1 MRMCYNAIEL
11 LRYRMKLK
19 TSYFFTLR
27 ENVKDED
34 SVSGNLL
41 VRSGMIKKNSSGI
54 YMYLPL
60 GYRVLKKI
68 EQVIREEMDAT
79 GAQEVLMPA
88 LIPEEV
94 YEQSGRRALIG
105 SSMFSLKDRFDK
117 PFVLGPTHEELFLM
131 AAQNKVKSYKDLPF
145 NIYQFQ
151 TKFRDEP
158 RPRFGLIRVRE
169 FIMKDAYSFDMN
181 LEGLDI
187 SYKKMDKAYRN
198 SFDRM
203 GLNYKVVTADTGVMG
218 GLLSEEF
225 QAVTEIG
232 EDTLV
237 LCDTCDFSSNIEV
250 APCVSESLELE
261 SFLEMEE
268 LYTPNVGKIKDLVD
282 NYQIPIEKMTKSMI
296 YKIDDKFYL
305 IMVRSDDE
313 INEVKL
319 QKLFGAQSV
328 TLAEN
333 DDVVRLTNAKV
344 GFAGPVGITI
354 PVIADHRIKTMSNF
368 LVGANKSDYHLKN
381 VNVDRD
387 FKVNQYADIR
397 NIREG
402 DICPKCNKGHIHF
415 SKGIEIGN
423 IFKLGDKYAKAL
435 GLNFLDQNNQLNPV
449 IMGSYGIGPGR
460 CMAAIVEQN
469 HDDYGIIW
477 PKEIAPY
484 SVAIVIINSKVETQV
499 NVAEDLYNQLLKSK
513 VDVILDDRDERPG
526 VKFNDMDLIGI
537 PVRVTVGK
545 AIEQGQVEVKFR
557 NEKDVQL
564 VNIQDLKQF
573 ALDYLSK

>member
-1 MRMCYNAIEL
+1 MCYNAIEL

-105 SSMFSLKDRFDK
+105 SSMFSLKDRFEK

-169 FIMKDAYSFDMN
+169 FIMKDAYSFDTN

-354 PVIADHRIKTMSNF
+354 PVIADHRIKSMSNF

-499 NVAEDLYNQLLKSK
+499 NVAEDLYNQLRKAK

-573 ALDYLSK
+573 VLDYLSK

>member
-1 MRMCYNAIEL
+1 
-11 LRYRMKLK
+11 MKLK

-169 FIMKDAYSFDMN
+169 FIMKDAYSFDAN

-187 SYKKMDKAYRN
+187 SYNKMDKAYRN

-225 QAVTEIG
+225 QAVTDIG

-237 LCDTCDFSSNIEV
+237 LCDSCDFSSNIEV
-250 APCVSESLELE
+250 APCVSELVELE

-319 QKLFGAQSV
+319 QKLFNAQSV
-328 TLAEN
+328 SLAEN
-333 DDVVRLTNAKV
+333 DDVVRLTNARV
-344 GFAGPVGITI
+344 GFAGPVGISI
-354 PVIADHRIKTMSNF
+354 PVIADHRIKSMSNF
-368 LVGANKSDYHLKN
+368 LVGANKSDYHIKN

-402 DICPKCNKGHIHF
+402 DICPKCHKGHIHF

-435 GLNFLDQNNQLNPV
+435 GLNYLDQNNQLNPV

-499 NVAEDLYNQLLKSK
+499 SVADDLYQQLLKAK
-513 VDVILDDRDERPG
+513 IDVILDDRDERPG

-537 PVRVTVGK
+537 PVRITVGK

-557 NEKDVQL
+557 NEKEVQL
-564 VNIQDLKQF
+564 VNIVDIKQF
-573 ALDYLSK
+573 VLDYLNK

>member
-1 MRMCYNAIEL
+1 
-11 LRYRMKLK
+11 MKLK

-94 YEQSGRRALIG
+94 YELSGRRALIG

-169 FIMKDAYSFDMN
+169 FIMKDAYSFDTN

-187 SYKKMDKAYRN
+187 SYNKMDKAYRN

-225 QAVTEIG
+225 QAVTDIG

-237 LCDTCDFSSNIEV
+237 LCDSCDFSSNIEV
-250 APCVSESLELE
+250 APCVSELVELE

-296 YKIDDKFYL
+296 YKIDDTFYL

-319 QKLFGAQSV
+319 QKLFNAQSV
-328 TLAEN
+328 SLAEN
-333 DDVVRLTNAKV
+333 DDVVRLTNARV
-344 GFAGPVGITI
+344 GFAGPVGISI
-354 PVIADHRIKTMSNF
+354 PVIADHRIKSMSNF
-368 LVGANKSDYHLKN
+368 LVGANKSDYHIKN

-402 DICPKCNKGHIHF
+402 DICPKCHKGHIHF

-435 GLNFLDQNNQLNPV
+435 GLNYLDQNNQLNPV

-499 NVAEDLYNQLLKSK
+499 NVADDLYQQLLKAK
-513 VDVILDDRDERPG
+513 IDVILDDRDERPG

-537 PVRVTVGK
+537 PVRITVGK

-557 NEKDVQL
+557 NEKEVQL
-564 VNIQDLKQF
+564 VNIVDIKQF
-573 ALDYLSK
+573 VLDYLNK

>member
-1 MRMCYNAIEL
+1 
-11 LRYRMKLK
+11 MKLK
-19 TSYFFTLR
+19 NSYFYTLR

-34 SVSGNLL
+34 SLSGNLL

-68 EQVIREEMDAT
+68 EQIIREEMDNS

-88 LIPEEV
+88 LIPEEI

-105 SSMFSLKDRFDK
+105 SSMFSLKDRFGK

-131 AAQNKVKSYKDLPF
+131 AAQSNVKSYKDLPF

-169 FIMKDAYSFDMN
+169 FIMKDAYSFDAD
-181 LEGLDI
+181 LEGLEV
-187 SYKKMDKAYRN
+187 SYRKMDKAYRN

-203 GLNYKVVTADTGVMG
+203 RLDYKVVTADTGVMG

-225 QAVTEIG
+225 QAVTDIG

-237 LCDTCDFSSNIEV
+237 LCDHCDYASNIEV
-250 APCVSESLELE
+250 ARCVETIVPAEEALAI
-261 SFLEMEE
+261 EE
-268 LYTPNVGKIKDLVD
+268 LDTPNVGKIKDLVD
-282 NYQIPIEKMTKSMI
+282 NYSIPVEKMTKSMI
-296 YKIDDKFYL
+296 YKIDDEFYL

-319 QKLFGAQSV
+319 QKLFNAQSV
-328 TLAEN
+328 VLAEN

-344 GFAGPVGITI
+344 GFAGPVNTTLK
-354 PVIADHRIKTMSNF
+354 VVADLRIKSMSNF
-368 LVGANKSDYHLKN
+368 LVGANKTDTHLKN
-381 VNVDRD
+381 VNLSD
-387 FKVNQYADIR
+387 FKVHIFADIR
-397 NIREG
+397 NIKEG
-402 DICPKCNKGHIHF
+402 DVCPKCNEGHITF

-435 GLNFLDQNNQLNPV
+435 GLNYLDKNNQLNPV

-460 CMAAIVEQN
+460 CMAAIVEQH
-469 HDDYGIIW
+469 HDDYGIVW
-477 PKEIAPY
+477 PKNVAPY
-484 SVAIVIINSKVETQV
+484 QVAIVVINTKVEAQNELANSLYTQLQK
-499 NVAEDLYNQLLKSK
+499 AK
-513 VDVILDDRDERPG
+513 VDVILDDRDERAG
-526 VKFNDMDLIGI
+526 VKFNDMDLIGV
-537 PVRVTVGK
+537 PVRITVGK
-545 AIEQGQVEVKFR
+545 TIENGQVEVKLR

-564 VNIQDLKQF
+564 VNIDEVLVF
-573 ALDYLSK
+573 VNSKLND

>member
-1 MRMCYNAIEL
+1 
-11 LRYRMKLK
+11 MKLK

-169 FIMKDAYSFDMN
+169 FIMKDAYSFDAN

-187 SYKKMDKAYRN
+187 SYNKMDKAYRN

-225 QAVTEIG
+225 QAVTDIG

-237 LCDTCDFSSNIEV
+237 LCDSCDFSSNIEV
-250 APCVSESLELE
+250 APCVSELVELE

-319 QKLFGAQSV
+319 QKLFNAQSV
-328 TLAEN
+328 SLAEN
-333 DDVVRLTNAKV
+333 DDVVRLTNARV
-344 GFAGPVGITI
+344 GFAGPVGISI
-354 PVIADHRIKTMSNF
+354 PVIADHRIKSMSNF
-368 LVGANKSDYHLKN
+368 LVGANKSDYHIKN

-402 DICPKCNKGHIHF
+402 DICPKCHKGHIHF

-435 GLNFLDQNNQLNPV
+435 GLNYLDQNNQLNPV

-499 NVAEDLYNQLLKSK
+499 NVADDLYQQLLKAK
-513 VDVILDDRDERPG
+513 IDVILDDRDERPG

-537 PVRVTVGK
+537 PVRITVGK

-557 NEKDVQL
+557 NEKEVQL
-564 VNIQDLKQF
+564 VNIVDIKQF
-573 ALDYLSK
+573 VLDYLNK

>member
-1 MRMCYNAIEL
+1 
-11 LRYRMKLK
+11 MKLK

-68 EQVIREEMDAT
+68 EQIIREEMDMT

-169 FIMKDAYSFDMN
+169 FIMKDAYSFDTS

-187 SYKKMDKAYRN
+187 SYNKMDKAYRN

-225 QAVTEIG
+225 QAVTDIG

-237 LCDTCDFSSNIEV
+237 LCDNCDFSSNIEV
-250 APCVSESLELE
+250 ASCVNNEIELE

-282 NYQIPIEKMTKSMI
+282 NYMIPIDKMTKSMI

-319 QKLFGAQSV
+319 QKLFNAQSV
-328 TLAEN
+328 SLAEN

-344 GFAGPVGITI
+344 GFAGPVGSTLPI
-354 PVIADHRIKTMSNF
+354 IADTRIKTMSNF

-381 VNVDRD
+381 VNVNRD
-387 FKVNQYADIR
+387 FNISQFADVR
-397 NIREG
+397 NIVEG
-402 DICPKCNKGHIHF
+402 DICPKCHTGHIHF

-435 GLNFLDQNNQLNPV
+435 GLNYLDQNNQLNPV

-484 SVAIVIINSKVETQV
+484 SVAIVIINSKVETQI
-499 NVAEDLYNQLLKSK
+499 NVAEDLYNQLLKAK
-513 VDVILDDRDERPG
+513 VDVLLDDRDERPG

-537 PVRVTVGK
+537 PVRITVGK

-557 NEKDVQL
+557 NDKEVQL
-564 VNIQDLKQF
+564 VNIQDIKQF
-573 ALDYLSK
+573 VLDYLSK

>member
-1 MRMCYNAIEL
+1 
-11 LRYRMKLK
+11 MKLK
-19 TSYFFTLR
+19 TSYFYTLR

-169 FIMKDAYSFDMN
+169 FIMKDAYSFDTN

-187 SYKKMDKAYRN
+187 SYNKMDKAYRN

-225 QAVTEIG
+225 QAVTDIG

-250 APCVSESLELE
+250 APCVSESLNLD
-261 SFLEMEE
+261 SFLEMED
-268 LYTPNVGKIKDLVD
+268 LYTPNVGKINDLVD
-282 NYQIPIEKMTKSMI
+282 NYQISIEKMTKSMI

-319 QKLFGAQSV
+319 QKLFNAQSV
-328 TLAEN
+328 SLAEN

-344 GFAGPVGITI
+344 GFAGPVGISI
-354 PVIADHRIKTMSNF
+354 PVIADHRIQTMSNF
-368 LVGANKSDYHLKN
+368 LVGANKTDYHLKN

-387 FKVNQYADIR
+387 FKVNQFADIR

-402 DICPKCNKGHIHF
+402 DICPKCHKGHIHF

-435 GLNFLDQNNQLNPV
+435 GLNYLDQNNQLNPV

-484 SVAIVIINSKVETQV
+484 SVAIVIINSKVESQIS
-499 NVAEDLYNQLLKSK
+499 VADDLYSQLQKAK

-537 PVRVTVGK
+537 PVRITVGK

-557 NEKDVQL
+557 NEKEVQL
-564 VNIQDLKQF
+564 VNIQDIKQF
-573 ALDYLSK
+573 VLDYLNK

>member
-1 MRMCYNAIEL
+1 
-11 LRYRMKLK
+11 MKLK

-68 EQVIREEMDAT
+68 EQVIREEMDMT

-169 FIMKDAYSFDMN
+169 FIMKDAYSFDST

-187 SYKKMDKAYRN
+187 SYNKMDKAYRN

-225 QAVTEIG
+225 QAVTDIG

-237 LCDTCDFSSNIEV
+237 LCDSCDFSSNIEV
-250 APCVSESLELE
+250 APCVSESLKLE

-328 TLAEN
+328 SLAEN

-344 GFAGPVGITI
+344 GFAGPVGISI
-354 PVIADHRIKTMSNF
+354 PVIADHRIQSMSNF
-368 LVGANKSDYHLKN
+368 LVGANKSDYHIKN

-402 DICPKCNKGHIHF
+402 DVCPKCHKGHIHF

-435 GLNFLDQNNQLNPV
+435 GLNYLDQNNQLNPV

-469 HDDYGIIW
+469 HDDYGIIR

-484 SVAIVIINSKVETQV
+484 HVAIVIIKSKVETQI
-499 NVAEDLYNQLLKSK
+499 NVAEDLYNRLLKAK

-537 PVRVTVGK
+537 PLRITVGK

-557 NEKDVQL
+557 NEKEVKL
-564 VNIQDLKQF
+564 VNIEDIKQF
-573 ALDYLSK
+573 VLDYISK

>member
-1 MRMCYNAIEL
+1 
-11 LRYRMKLK
+11 MKLK

-169 FIMKDAYSFDMN
+169 FIMKDAYSFDTN

-499 NVAEDLYNQLLKSK
+499 NVAEDLYTQLLKSK

>member
-1 MRMCYNAIEL
+1 
-11 LRYRMKLK
+11 MKLK

-68 EQVIREEMDAT
+68 EQVIREEMDMT

-131 AAQNKVKSYKDLPF
+131 AAQNMVKSYKDLPF

-169 FIMKDAYSFDMN
+169 FIMKDAYSFDTT

-187 SYKKMDKAYRN
+187 SYNKMDKAYRN

-225 QAVTEIG
+225 QAVTDIG

-237 LCDTCDFSSNIEV
+237 LCDSCDFSSNIEV
-250 APCVSESLELE
+250 APCVSESLKLE

-313 INEVKL
+313 INEIKL

-328 TLAEN
+328 SLAEN

-344 GFAGPVGITI
+344 GFAGPVGISI
-354 PVIADHRIKTMSNF
+354 PVIADHRIQSMSNF
-368 LVGANKSDYHLKN
+368 LVGANKSDYHIKN

-402 DICPKCNKGHIHF
+402 DVCPKCHKGHIHF

-435 GLNFLDQNNQLNPV
+435 GLNYLDQNNQLNPV

-484 SVAIVIINSKVETQV
+484 HVAIVIINSKVETQI
-499 NVAEDLYNQLLKSK
+499 NVAEDLYNRLLKAK

-537 PVRVTVGK
+537 PLRITVGK

-557 NEKDVQL
+557 NEKEVKL
-564 VNIQDLKQF
+564 VNIEDIKQF
-573 ALDYLSK
+573 VLDYISK

>member
-1 MRMCYNAIEL
+1 
-11 LRYRMKLK
+11 MKLK

-169 FIMKDAYSFDMN
+169 FIMKDAYSFDTN

-305 IMVRSDDE
+305 IMARSDDE

-499 NVAEDLYNQLLKSK
+499 NVAEDLYTQLLKSK

-573 ALDYLSK
+573 VLDYLSK

>member
-1 MRMCYNAIEL
+1 
-11 LRYRMKLK
+11 MKLK

-34 SVSGNLL
+34 STSGNLL

-68 EQVIREEMDAT
+68 EQVIREEMDYT

-131 AAQNKVKSYKDLPF
+131 AAQSKVKSYKDLPF

-169 FIMKDAYSFDMN
+169 FIMKDAYSFDTDLDG
-181 LEGLDI
+181 LEV
-187 SYKKMDKAYRN
+187 SYRKMDKAYRN

-225 QAVTEIG
+225 QAVTDIG

-237 LCDTCDFSSNIEV
+237 LCDSCDFSSNIEV
-250 APCVSESLELE
+250 APCVSETVELE
-261 SFLEMEE
+261 PLLDVSE

-282 NYQIPIEKMTKSMI
+282 NYHISIDKMTKSMI
-296 YKIDDKFYL
+296 YKINNQFVL

-319 QKLFGAQSV
+319 QKLFNAQSV
-328 TLAEN
+328 ALAEN

-344 GFAGPVGITI
+344 GFAGPVGTQLPI
-354 PVIADHRIKTMSNF
+354 IADNRIKSMSNF
-368 LVGANKSDYHLKN
+368 LVGANKTDYHLTN
-381 VNVDRD
+381 VNVNRD
-387 FKVNQYADIR
+387 FTVKQFADIR

-402 DICPKCNKGHIHF
+402 DVCPKCNEGHIHF

-484 SVAIVIINSKVETQV
+484 SVAIVVINTKVEAQSTL
-499 NVAEDLYNQLLKSK
+499 AEELYQGLKQAK
-513 VDVILDDRDERPG
+513 VDVLLDDRDERPG
-526 VKFNDMDLIGI
+526 VKFNDMDLIGV
-537 PVRVTVGK
+537 PVRITVGK
-545 AIEQGQVEVKFR
+545 TIEQGQVEVKFR
-557 NEKDVQL
+557 NQKEVQL
-564 VNIQDLKQF
+564 VDINNVFEFVKE
-573 ALDYLSK
+573 YLSK

>member
-1 MRMCYNAIEL
+1 MCYNAIEL

-169 FIMKDAYSFDMN
+169 FIMKDAYSFDTN

-187 SYKKMDKAYRN
+187 SYNKMDKAYRN

-225 QAVTEIG
+225 QAVTDIG

-237 LCDTCDFSSNIEV
+237 LCNSCDFSSNIEV
-250 APCVSESLELE
+250 APCVSESVELE

-319 QKLFGAQSV
+319 QKLFNAQSV
-328 TLAEN
+328 SLAEN
-333 DDVVRLTNAKV
+333 DDVVRLTNARV
-344 GFAGPVGITI
+344 GFAGPVGISI
-354 PVIADHRIKTMSNF
+354 PVIADHRIKSMSNF
-368 LVGANKSDYHLKN
+368 LVGANKSDYHIKN

-402 DICPKCNKGHIHF
+402 DICPKCHEGHIHF

-435 GLNFLDQNNQLNPV
+435 GLNYLDQNNQLNPV

-499 NVAEDLYNQLLKSK
+499 SIADDLYQQLLKAK
-513 VDVILDDRDERPG
+513 IDVILDDRDERPG

-537 PVRVTVGK
+537 PVRITVGK

-557 NEKDVQL
+557 NEKEVQL
-564 VNIQDLKQF
+564 VNIVDIKQF
-573 ALDYLSK
+573 VLDYLNK

>member
-1 MRMCYNAIEL
+1 
-11 LRYRMKLK
+11 MKLK
-19 TSYFFTLR
+19 NSYFYTLR

-34 SVSGNLL
+34 SLSGNLL

-68 EQVIREEMDAT
+68 EQIIREEMDNS

-88 LIPEEV
+88 LIPEEI

-105 SSMFSLKDRFDK
+105 SSMFSLKDRFGK

-131 AAQNKVKSYKDLPF
+131 AAQSNVKSYKDLPF

-169 FIMKDAYSFDMN
+169 FIMKDAYSFDAD
-181 LEGLDI
+181 LEGLEV
-187 SYKKMDKAYRN
+187 SYRKMDKAYRN

-203 GLNYKVVTADTGVMG
+203 RLDYKVVTADTGVMG

-225 QAVTEIG
+225 QAVTDIG

-237 LCDTCDFSSNIEV
+237 LCDHCDYASNIEV
-250 APCVSESLELE
+250 ARCVETIVPAEEALAI
-261 SFLEMEE
+261 EE
-268 LYTPNVGKIKDLVD
+268 LDTPNVGKIKDLVD
-282 NYQIPIEKMTKSMI
+282 NYSIPVEKMTKSMI
-296 YKIDDKFYL
+296 YKIDDEFYL

-319 QKLFGAQSV
+319 QKLFNAQSV
-328 TLAEN
+328 VLAEN

-344 GFAGPVGITI
+344 GFAGPVNTTLK
-354 PVIADHRIKTMSNF
+354 VVADLRIKSMSNF
-368 LVGANKSDYHLKN
+368 LVGANKTDTHLKN
-381 VNVDRD
+381 VNLSD
-387 FKVNQYADIR
+387 FKVHIFADIR
-397 NIREG
+397 NIKEG
-402 DICPKCNKGHIHF
+402 DVCPKCNEGHITF

-435 GLNFLDQNNQLNPV
+435 GLNYLDKNNQLNPV

-460 CMAAIVEQN
+460 CMAAIVEQH
-469 HDDYGIIW
+469 HDDYGIVW
-477 PKEIAPY
+477 PKNVAPY
-484 SVAIVIINSKVETQV
+484 QVAIVVINTKVEAQNELANSLYTQLQK
-499 NVAEDLYNQLLKSK
+499 AK
-513 VDVILDDRDERPG
+513 VDVILDDRDERAG
-526 VKFNDMDLIGI
+526 VKFNDMDLIGV
-537 PVRVTVGK
+537 PVRITVGK
-545 AIEQGQVEVKFR
+545 TIENGQVEVKLR

-564 VNIQDLKQF
+564 VNIDEVLGF
-573 ALDYLSK
+573 VNSKLND

>member
-1 MRMCYNAIEL
+1 
-11 LRYRMKLK
+11 
-19 TSYFFTLR
+19 
-27 ENVKDED
+27 
-34 SVSGNLL
+34 
-41 VRSGMIKKNSSGI
+41 
-54 YMYLPL
+54 
-60 GYRVLKKI
+60 
-68 EQVIREEMDAT
+68 
-79 GAQEVLMPA
+79 
-88 LIPEEV
+88 
-94 YEQSGRRALIG
+94 
-105 SSMFSLKDRFDK
+105 
-117 PFVLGPTHEELFLM
+117 
-131 AAQNKVKSYKDLPF
+131 
-145 NIYQFQ
+145 
-151 TKFRDEP
+151 
-158 RPRFGLIRVRE
+158 
-169 FIMKDAYSFDMN
+169 MKDAYSFDTN

-187 SYKKMDKAYRN
+187 SYNKMDKAYRN

-225 QAVTEIG
+225 QAVTDIG

-237 LCDTCDFSSNIEV
+237 LCDSCDFSSNIEV
-250 APCVSESLELE
+250 APCVSESVELE

-319 QKLFGAQSV
+319 QKLFNAQSV
-328 TLAEN
+328 SLAEN
-333 DDVVRLTNAKV
+333 DDVVRLTNARV
-344 GFAGPVGITI
+344 GFAGPIGISI
-354 PVIADHRIKTMSNF
+354 PVIADHRIKSMSNF
-368 LVGANKSDYHLKN
+368 LVGANKSDYHIKN

-402 DICPKCNKGHIHF
+402 DICPKCLKGHIHF

-435 GLNFLDQNNQLNPV
+435 GLNYLDQNNQLNPV

-499 NVAEDLYNQLLKSK
+499 SVADDLYQQLLKAK
-513 VDVILDDRDERPG
+513 IDVILDDRDERPG

-537 PVRVTVGK
+537 PVRITVGK

-557 NEKDVQL
+557 NEKEVQL
-564 VNIQDLKQF
+564 VNIVDIKQF
-573 ALDYLSK
+573 VLDYLNK

>member
-1 MRMCYNAIEL
+1 
-11 LRYRMKLK
+11 MKLK

-88 LIPEEV
+88 LIPEEI

-169 FIMKDAYSFDMN
+169 FIMKDAYSFDTN

-187 SYKKMDKAYRN
+187 SYNKMDKAYRN

-225 QAVTEIG
+225 QAVTDIG

-261 SFLEMEE
+261 SFLETEE
-268 LYTPNVGKIKDLVD
+268 LYTPNVGKIKALVD
-282 NYQIPIEKMTKSMI
+282 NYQISIDKMTKSMI

-319 QKLFGAQSV
+319 QKLFSAQSV
-328 TLAEN
+328 SLAEN
-333 DDVVRLTNAKV
+333 DDVIRLTNAKV
-344 GFAGPVGITI
+344 GFAGPVGISI

-387 FKVNQYADIR
+387 FKVNQFADIR

-402 DICPKCNKGHIHF
+402 DICPKCHKGHIHF

-435 GLNFLDQNNQLNPV
+435 GLNYLDQNNQLNPV

-499 NVAEDLYNQLLKSK
+499 SVADDLYQQLLKAK

-537 PVRVTVGK
+537 PVRITVGK

-557 NEKDVQL
+557 NEKEVQL
-564 VNIQDLKQF
+564 INIQDIKQF
-573 ALDYLSK
+573 VLDYLNK

>member
-1 MRMCYNAIEL
+1 
-11 LRYRMKLK
+11 MKLK

-169 FIMKDAYSFDMN
+169 FIMKDAYSFDTN

-225 QAVTEIG
+225 QAVTDIG

-261 SFLEMEE
+261 SFLTMEE

-319 QKLFGAQSV
+319 QKLFNAQSV
-328 TLAEN
+328 SLAEN
-333 DDVVRLTNAKV
+333 DDVVRLTNARV
-344 GFAGPVGITI
+344 GFAGPIGISI
-354 PVIADHRIKTMSNF
+354 PVIADHRIKSMSNF
-368 LVGANKSDYHLKN
+368 LVGANKSDYHIKN

-402 DICPKCNKGHIHF
+402 DICPKCHKGHIHF

-435 GLNFLDQNNQLNPV
+435 GLNYLDQNNQLNPV

-499 NVAEDLYNQLLKSK
+499 NVADDLYQQLLKAK
-513 VDVILDDRDERPG
+513 IDVILDDRDERPG

-537 PVRVTVGK
+537 PVRITVGK

-557 NEKDVQL
+557 NEKEVQL
-564 VNIQDLKQF
+564 VNIVDIKQF
-573 ALDYLSK
+573 VLDYLSK

>member
-1 MRMCYNAIEL
+1 
-11 LRYRMKLK
+11 MKLK

-169 FIMKDAYSFDMN
+169 FIMKDAYSFDTN

-187 SYKKMDKAYRN
+187 SYNKMDKAYRN

-225 QAVTEIG
+225 QAVTDIG

-319 QKLFGAQSV
+319 QKLFSAQSV
-328 TLAEN
+328 SLADNE
-333 DDVVRLTNAKV
+333 DVVRLTNAKV
-344 GFAGPVGITI
+344 GFAGPVGISI

-387 FKVNQYADIR
+387 FKVSQFADIR

-435 GLNFLDQNNQLNPV
+435 GLNYLDQNNQLNPV

-484 SVAIVIINSKVETQV
+484 SVAIVIINSKVETQI
-499 NVAEDLYNQLLKSK
+499 NVANDLYNQLLKTK

-537 PVRVTVGK
+537 PVRITVGK
-545 AIEQGQVEVKFR
+545 TIEQGQVEVKFR
-557 NEKDVQL
+557 NEKEVQL
-564 VNIQDLKQF
+564 VNIEDIKQF
-573 ALDYLSK
+573 VLDYINK

>member
-1 MRMCYNAIEL
+1 
-11 LRYRMKLK
+11 MKLK

-68 EQVIREEMDAT
+68 EQVIREEMDMT

-169 FIMKDAYSFDMN
+169 FIMKDAYSFDST

-187 SYKKMDKAYRN
+187 SYNKMDKAYRN

-225 QAVTEIG
+225 QAVTDIG

-237 LCDTCDFSSNIEV
+237 LCDSCDFSSNIEV
-250 APCVSESLELE
+250 APCVSESLKLE

-328 TLAEN
+328 SLAEN

-344 GFAGPVGITI
+344 GFAGPVGISI
-354 PVIADHRIKTMSNF
+354 PVIADHRIQSMSNF
-368 LVGANKSDYHLKN
+368 LVGANKSDYHIKN

-402 DICPKCNKGHIHF
+402 DVCPKCHKGHIHF

-435 GLNFLDQNNQLNPV
+435 GLNYLDQNNQLNPV

-484 SVAIVIINSKVETQV
+484 HVAIVIINSKVETQI
-499 NVAEDLYNQLLKSK
+499 NVAEDLYNRLLKAK

-537 PVRVTVGK
+537 PLRITVGK

-557 NEKDVQL
+557 NEKEVKL
-564 VNIQDLKQF
+564 VNIEDIKQF
-573 ALDYLSK
+573 VLDYISK

>member
-1 MRMCYNAIEL
+1 
-11 LRYRMKLK
+11 MKLK

-169 FIMKDAYSFDMN
+169 FIMKDAYSFDTN

-187 SYKKMDKAYRN
+187 SYNKMDKAYRN

-225 QAVTEIG
+225 QAVTDIG

-319 QKLFGAQSV
+319 QKLFSAQSV
-328 TLAEN
+328 SLADNE
-333 DDVVRLTNAKV
+333 DVVRLTNAKV
-344 GFAGPVGITI
+344 GFAGPVGISI

-387 FKVNQYADIR
+387 FKVSQFADIR

-402 DICPKCNKGHIHF
+402 DVCPKCNKGHIHF

-435 GLNFLDQNNQLNPV
+435 GLNYLDQNNQLNPV

-484 SVAIVIINSKVETQV
+484 SVAIVIINSKVETQI
-499 NVAEDLYNQLLKSK
+499 NVANDLYNQLLKTK

-537 PVRVTVGK
+537 PVRITVGK
-545 AIEQGQVEVKFR
+545 TIEQGQVEVKFR
-557 NEKDVQL
+557 NEKEVQL
-564 VNIQDLKQF
+564 VNIEDIKQF
-573 ALDYLSK
+573 VLDYINK

>member
-1 MRMCYNAIEL
+1 
-11 LRYRMKLK
+11 MKLK

-169 FIMKDAYSFDMN
+169 FIMKDAYSFDTN

-187 SYKKMDKAYRN
+187 SYNKMDKAYRN

-225 QAVTEIG
+225 QAVTDIG

-237 LCDTCDFSSNIEV
+237 LCDSCDFSSNIEV
-250 APCVSESLELE
+250 APCVSESVELE

-319 QKLFGAQSV
+319 QKLFNAQSV
-328 TLAEN
+328 SLAEN
-333 DDVVRLTNAKV
+333 DDVVRLTNARV
-344 GFAGPVGITI
+344 GFAGPVGISI
-354 PVIADHRIKTMSNF
+354 PVIADHRIKSMSNF
-368 LVGANKSDYHLKN
+368 LVGANKSDYHIKN

-402 DICPKCNKGHIHF
+402 DICPKCHKGHIHF

-435 GLNFLDQNNQLNPV
+435 GLNYLDQNNQLNPV

-499 NVAEDLYNQLLKSK
+499 SVADDLYQQLLKAK
-513 VDVILDDRDERPG
+513 IDVILDDRDERPG

-537 PVRVTVGK
+537 PVRITVGK

-557 NEKDVQL
+557 NEKEVQL
-564 VNIQDLKQF
+564 VNIVDIKQF
-573 ALDYLSK
+573 ILDYLNK

>member
-1 MRMCYNAIEL
+1 
-11 LRYRMKLK
+11 MKLK

-169 FIMKDAYSFDMN
+169 FIMKDAYSFDTN

-187 SYKKMDKAYRN
+187 SYNKMDKAYRN

-225 QAVTEIG
+225 QAVTDIG

-237 LCDTCDFSSNIEV
+237 LCDSCDFSSNIEV
-250 APCVSESLELE
+250 APCVSESVELE

-319 QKLFGAQSV
+319 QKLFNAQSV
-328 TLAEN
+328 SLAEN
-333 DDVVRLTNAKV
+333 DDVVRLTNARV
-344 GFAGPVGITI
+344 GFAGPIGISI
-354 PVIADHRIKTMSNF
+354 PVIADHRIKSMSNF
-368 LVGANKSDYHLKN
+368 LVGANKSDYHIKN

-402 DICPKCNKGHIHF
+402 DICPKCLKGHIHF

-435 GLNFLDQNNQLNPV
+435 GLNYLDQNNQLNPV

-499 NVAEDLYNQLLKSK
+499 NVADDLYQQLLKAK
-513 VDVILDDRDERPG
+513 IDVILDDRDERPG

-537 PVRVTVGK
+537 PVRITVGK

-557 NEKDVQL
+557 NEKEVQL
-564 VNIQDLKQF
+564 VNIVDIKQF
-573 ALDYLSK
+573 VLDYLNK

>member
-1 MRMCYNAIEL
+1 
-11 LRYRMKLK
+11 MKLK
-19 TSYFFTLR
+19 NSYFYTLR

-34 SVSGNLL
+34 SLSGNLL

-68 EQVIREEMDAT
+68 EKIIREEMDNS

-88 LIPEEV
+88 LIPEEI

-105 SSMFSLKDRFDK
+105 SSMFSLKDRFGK

-131 AAQNKVKSYKDLPF
+131 AAQSNVKSYKDLPF

-169 FIMKDAYSFDMN
+169 FIMKDAYSFDADLDG
-181 LEGLDI
+181 LEI
-187 SYKKMDKAYRN
+187 SYRKMDKAYRN

-203 GLNYKVVTADTGVMG
+203 GLDYKVVRADTGVMG

-225 QAVTEIG
+225 QAVTDIG

-237 LCDTCDFSSNIEV
+237 LCDHCDYASNLEV
-250 APCVSESLELE
+250 AECVEVPLELE
-261 SFLEMEE
+261 VPMTLEE
-268 LYTPNVGKIKDLVD
+268 LHTPNVGKIKDLVD
-282 NYQIPIEKMTKSMI
+282 NYNIPLEKMTKSMI
-296 YKIDDKFYL
+296 YKIDDEFYL

-319 QKLFGAQSV
+319 QKLFNAQTV
-328 TLAEN
+328 VLAEN

-344 GFAGPVGITI
+344 GFAGPVNTTLK
-354 PVIADHRIKTMSNF
+354 VIADLRIKTMSNF

-381 VNVDRD
+381 VNLSD
-387 FKVNQYADIR
+387 FKVHTFTDIR
-397 NIREG
+397 NIKEG
-402 DICPKCNKGHIHF
+402 DVCPKCNEGRITF

-435 GLNFLDQNNQLNPV
+435 GLNYLDKNNQLNPV

-460 CMAAIVEQN
+460 CMAAIVEQH
-469 HDDYGIIW
+469 HDDYGIVW
-477 PKEIAPY
+477 PKEVAPY
-484 SVAIVIINSKVETQV
+484 QVAIVVINTKVEAQNDLANSLYTQLQK
-499 NVAEDLYNQLLKSK
+499 AK
-513 VDVILDDRDERPG
+513 VDVILDDRDERAG

-537 PVRVTVGK
+537 PVRITVGK
-545 AIEQGQVEVKFR
+545 TIENGQVEVKLR

-564 VNIQDLKQF
+564 VNIDEV
-573 ALDYLSK
+573 LDFVNTKLND

>member
-1 MRMCYNAIEL
+1 
-11 LRYRMKLK
+11 MKLK
-19 TSYFFTLR
+19 TSYFYTLR

-169 FIMKDAYSFDMN
+169 FIMKDAYSFDTN

-187 SYKKMDKAYRN
+187 SYNKMDKAYRN

-225 QAVTEIG
+225 QAVTDIG

-250 APCVSESLELE
+250 APCVSESLDLD

-268 LYTPNVGKIKDLVD
+268 LYTPSVGKIKDLVD
-282 NYQIPIEKMTKSMI
+282 NYQISIEKMTKSMI

-319 QKLFGAQSV
+319 QKLFNAQSV
-328 TLAEN
+328 SLAEN

-344 GFAGPVGITI
+344 GFAGPVGISI

-368 LVGANKSDYHLKN
+368 LVGANKTDYHLKN

-387 FKVNQYADIR
+387 FKVNQFADIR

-402 DICPKCNKGHIHF
+402 DICPKCHKGHIHF

-435 GLNFLDQNNQLNPV
+435 GLNYLDQNNQLNPV

-484 SVAIVIINSKVETQV
+484 SVAIVIINSKVESQIS
-499 NVAEDLYNQLLKSK
+499 VADDLYSQLQKAK

-537 PVRVTVGK
+537 PVRITVGK

-557 NEKDVQL
+557 NEKEVQL
-564 VNIQDLKQF
+564 VNIQDIKQF
-573 ALDYLSK
+573 VLDYLNK

>member
-1 MRMCYNAIEL
+1 
-11 LRYRMKLK
+11 MKLK

-34 SVSGNLL
+34 STSGNLL

-68 EQVIREEMDAT
+68 EQVIREEMDMA

-131 AAQNKVKSYKDLPF
+131 AAQSKVKSYKDLPF

-169 FIMKDAYSFDMN
+169 FIMKDAYSFDTDLDG
-181 LEGLDI
+181 LEI
-187 SYKKMDKAYRN
+187 SYRKMDKAYRN

-225 QAVTEIG
+225 QAVTDIG

-237 LCDTCDFSSNIEV
+237 LCDNCDFSSNIEV
-250 APCVSESLELE
+250 APCVSETVELE
-261 SFLEMEE
+261 PLLEVSE

-282 NYQIPIEKMTKSMI
+282 NYQISIDKMTKSMI
-296 YKIDDKFYL
+296 YKIDNQFVL

-319 QKLFGAQSV
+319 QKLFNAQSV
-328 TLAEN
+328 ALAEN

-344 GFAGPVGITI
+344 GFAGPVGSTL
-354 PVIADHRIKTMSNF
+354 PVIADNRIKSMSNF
-368 LVGANKSDYHLKN
+368 LVGANKTDYHLTN
-381 VNVDRD
+381 VNVNRD
-387 FKVNQYADIR
+387 FTVKQFADIR

-402 DICPKCNKGHIHF
+402 DVCPRCNKGHIHF

-484 SVAIVIINSKVETQV
+484 SVAIVIINTKVEAQSTL
-499 NVAEDLYNQLLKSK
+499 AEELYQGLKQAK

-526 VKFNDMDLIGI
+526 VKFNDMDLIGV
-537 PVRVTVGK
+537 PVRITVGK
-545 AIEQGQVEVKFR
+545 TIEQGQVEVKFR
-557 NEKDVQL
+557 NQKEVQL
-564 VNIQDLKQF
+564 VDISNVFEFVKE
-573 ALDYLSK
+573 YLSK